1 MECARG
7 LIFPLGAAFPDHDLC
22 IRPHGRLASP
32 PGLPRDTEYL
42 GLAQTQRHMISR
54 LLDEEGREA
63 SGKAARSLND
73 LWHSY
78 ADLPL
83 PCSDDYCS
91 LHGVQQQPCV
101 SWCADGPISM
111 LLNPALPSSPS
122 PLSPSSSPPP
132 ALLLFFTRRHCAS
145 TPARHLHHSSLIV
158 Y

>member
-1 MECARG
+1 MHPSTW
-7 LIFPLGAAFPDHDLC
+7 PLGV
-22 IRPHGRLASP
+22 P
-32 PGLPRDTEYL
+32 PGLPRDTVYL
-42 GLAQTQRHMISR
+42 GLAQTQRHMMLQDGRQRSGHRPPPRSR

-122 PLSPSSSPPP
+122 PPLLPP
-132 ALLLFFTRRHCAS
+132 LLLLLCYYFSHVDTVFL
-145 TPARHLHHSSLIV
+145 HLRDISITV
-158 Y
+158 P

>member
-1 MECARG
+1 MTYASVHMAAWRPPRSTAGYRVLGSGADPTAYDAAR
-7 LIFPLGAAFPDHDLC
+7 
-22 IRPHGRLASP
+22 P
-32 PGLPRDTEYL
+32 PPR
-42 GLAQTQRHMISR
+42 SR

-122 PLSPSSSPPP
+122 PPSPSSSPPP

>member
-1 MECARG
+1 MHPSTW
-7 LIFPLGAAFPDHDLC
+7 PLGV
-22 IRPHGRLASP
+22 P
-32 PGLPRDTEYL
+32 PGLPRDTVYL

-78 ADLPL
+78 ADLPS

-122 PLSPSSSPPP
+122 PLLPP
-132 ALLLFFTRRHCAS
+132 LLLLCYYFSHVDTVFL
-145 TPARHLHHSSLIV
+145 HLRDISITV
-158 Y
+158 P

>member
-1 MECARG
+1 MHPSTW
-7 LIFPLGAAFPDHDLC
+7 PLGV
-22 IRPHGRLASP
+22 P

-42 GLAQTQRHMISR
+42 GLAQTQRHMMLQDGRQRSGHRPPPRSR

-111 LLNPALPSSPS
+111 LLNPALPSSPF
-122 PLSPSSSPPP
+122 PPSPSSPPPP
-132 ALLLFFTRRHCAS
+132 ALLLFFTRRPCAS

>member
-1 MECARG
+1 MTYASVHMAAWRPPRSTAGYRVLGSGADPTAYDAAR
-7 LIFPLGAAFPDHDLC
+7 
-22 IRPHGRLASP
+22 RPSEKWTLTTTSFSSTGRRREP
-32 PGLPRDTEYL
+32 
-42 GLAQTQRHMISR
+42 
-54 LLDEEGREA
+54 REA

-122 PLSPSSSPPP
+122 PPSPSSPPP
-132 ALLLFFTRRHCAS
+132 ALLLFFTRRHCVS
-145 TPARHLHHSSLIV
+145 PPARHLHHSSLIV
-158 Y
+158 C